1 MVIGYNRFKH
11 TTADV
16 SKAWAEQIHTE
27 NRMLATH
34 QRATAFPDAAYF
46 APSPTSGEPSALLPT
61 PPQRWRPAEACS
73 LSSRPGSASHR
84 RPPAAA
90 DTPPRPPPPALPP
103 PPPPRALSRE
113 AALHAE
119 MGARQLRR
127 KLSKVDTR
135 LHEMQDD
142 LLGNK
147 HENLVILDA
156 IKGLKDDVR
165 QLVQCQNARTKHA
178 ALVAPPRKR
187 RELGYYPP
195 ARCGDGSG
203 SGGRR
208 SGGGSGSS
216 FGESLSSSDAVTT
229 AYVTTC
235 ASSGR
240 ASSRSGSRR
249 SRAVRR
255 PSPLPLM

>member
-34 QRATAFPDAAYF
+34 QRATAFPDATYL
-46 APSPTSGEPSALLPT
+46 APSPTSGERSALLPT

-73 LSSRPGSASHR
+73 LSSRPASASHR
-84 RPPAAA
+84 TTAAA
-90 DTPPRPPPPALPP
+90 AAATPPK

-147 HENLVILDA
+147 HENLVLLDA
-156 IKGLKDDVR
+156 IQGLKDDVR
-165 QLVQCQNARTKHA
+165 QLVQNQNARTRHA
-178 ALVAPPRKR
+178 ALVA
-187 RELGYYPP
+187 
-195 ARCGDGSG
+195 
-203 SGGRR
+203 
-208 SGGGSGSS
+208 
-216 FGESLSSSDAVTT
+216 
-229 AYVTTC
+229 
-235 ASSGR
+235 
-240 ASSRSGSRR
+240 
-249 SRAVRR
+249 
-255 PSPLPLM
+255 